1 MLLFSRKKIT
11 ITVKPYGPMAAKI
24 KGGTYTLKEGARLK
38 KALKESG
45 VTRMGIPFVAMID
58 GSRVTPDRLLADG
71 DEIRILQIIG
81 GG

>member
-1 MLLFSRKKIT
+1 MLFSRRKIT
-11 ITVKPYGPMAAKI
+11 VTVKPYGPLAARI
-24 KGGTYTLKEGARLK
+24 KGGTYSLKEGARLK

-45 VTRMGIPFVAMID
+45 VIRAGIPFVAMID
-58 GSRVTPDRLLADG
+58 GSRVTPDHLLSDG

>member
-1 MLLFSRKKIT
+1 
-11 ITVKPYGPMAAKI
+11 MAARI
-24 KGGTYTLKEGARLK
+24 KGGTYSLTEGARLK

-45 VTRMGIPFVAMID
+45 VIRAGIPFVAMIE
-58 GSRVTPDRLLADG
+58 GSRVTPDYILSDG

>member
-1 MLLFSRKKIT
+1 MLFSRRKIT
-11 ITVKPYGPMAAKI
+11 VTVKPYGPLASRI
-24 KGGTYTLKEGARLK
+24 KGGTYKLNEGARLK

-45 VTRMGIPFVAMID
+45 VIRAGIPFVAMID
-58 GSRVTPDRLLADG
+58 GSRVTPDHLLSDG